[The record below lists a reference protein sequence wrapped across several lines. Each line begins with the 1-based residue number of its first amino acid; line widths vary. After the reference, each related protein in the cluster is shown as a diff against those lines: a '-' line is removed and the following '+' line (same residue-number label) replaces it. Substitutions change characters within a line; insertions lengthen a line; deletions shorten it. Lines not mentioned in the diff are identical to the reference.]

1 MQSVKDRL
9 MEITYEI
16 YSKEHIISFEDFFD
30 KIVNDEDFDDEFHK
44 LWGEAKK
51 DDEFHKLWEEAK
63 KVDMERRR
71 K

>member
-1 MQSVKDRL
+1 MQSDKDRL

-44 LWGEAKK
+44 LW
-51 DDEFHKLWEEAK
+51 EEAK

>member
-30 KIVNDEDFDDEFHK
+30 KIVNDEDFDDEFN
-44 LWGEAKK
+44 
-51 DDEFHKLWEEAK
+51 KLWEEAK

>member
-1 MQSVKDRL
+1 MQTDKDRL

-16 YSKEHIISFEDFFD
+16 YSKGHIISFENFFD
-30 KIVNDEDFDDEFHK
+30 KIVNDEDFNDEFN
-44 LWGEAKK
+44 
-51 DDEFHKLWEEAK
+51 KLWEEAK

>member
-1 MQSVKDRL
+1 MQTDKDRL

-16 YSKEHIISFEDFFD
+16 YSKEHIISFEEFFD
-30 KIVNDEDFDDEFHK
+30 KIVNDEDFDDEFN
-44 LWGEAKK
+44 
-51 DDEFHKLWEEAK
+51 KLWEEAK

>member
-44 LWGEAKK
+44 LWEEAKK
-51 DDEFHKLWEEAK
+51 DDE
-63 KVDMERRR
+63 
-71 K
+71 

>member
-1 MQSVKDRL
+1 MQTDKDRL

-16 YSKEHIISFEDFFD
+16 YSKEHIISFENFFD
-30 KIVNDEDFDDEFHK
+30 KIVNDEDFDDEFN
-44 LWGEAKK
+44 
-51 DDEFHKLWEEAK
+51 KLWEEAK